1 MLSQQPQGRRERKKA
16 ETRRAMAD
24 AALRL
29 FALRGFDAV
38 TVNEVAEAA
47 DVSAKTVFNHFPTKE
62 QLFFEHEPLLAGDP
76 AEVVRQRPP
85 GGRVLVALR

>member
-1 MLSQQPQGRRERKKA
+1 MPSRQPTATRAHKKA
-16 ETRRAMAD
+16 ETRRVIAD

-47 DVSAKTVFNHFPTKE
+47 EVSAKTVFNYFPAKE
-62 QLFFEHEPLLAGDP
+62 QLFYEHEPLLVGDP
-76 AEVVRQRPP
+76 AEVVRRRP
-85 GGRVLVALR
+85 GGCPRTR